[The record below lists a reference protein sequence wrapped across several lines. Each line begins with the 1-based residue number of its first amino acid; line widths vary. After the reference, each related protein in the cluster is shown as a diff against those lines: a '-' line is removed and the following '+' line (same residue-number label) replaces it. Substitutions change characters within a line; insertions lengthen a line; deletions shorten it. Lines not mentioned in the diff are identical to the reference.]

1 VHGGQA
7 PVVHD
12 DVVPLLQLRITLE
25 DVEPGIWRLLEI
37 GGDRTLSELHDAL
50 QIAVGWT
57 DSHLHLFEHLDG
69 RRWSDPTVDDE
80 TDEEDERT
88 VRLDEVLGAAG
99 LRYEYD
105 FGDSWS
111 HRIELI
117 ASTDGDASRV
127 SLLDGARS
135 APPEDCGGV
144 TGYAQLLAV
153 LADPSAEDH
162 DAAAG
167 RRDPSLLLHHLAAQ
181 ALKVAPKGVSREAG
195 VQLLVELAS
204 GAEPARDALLERVA
218 FGLQVLGYAD
228 EDRWSPP
235 SRSSVSEMVREVWG
249 LLGML
254 GLVEDFHRDPLA
266 RPGDLLRDFARL
278 ALQEA

>member
-1 VHGGQA
+1 
-7 PVVHD
+7 VVHD

-117 ASTDGDASRV
+117 ASTDGGR
-127 SLLDGARS
+127 
-135 APPEDCGGV
+135 V
-144 TGYAQLLAV
+144 TG
-153 LADPSAEDH
+153 
-162 DAAAG
+162 
-167 RRDPSLLLHHLAAQ
+167 LAARRGQ
-181 ALKVAPKGVSREAG
+181 ERTARGLRRGDWIC
-195 VQLLVELAS
+195 
-204 GAEPARDALLERVA
+204 PAAC
-218 FGLQVLGYAD
+218 
-228 EDRWSPP
+228 
-235 SRSSVSEMVREVWG
+235 
-249 LLGML
+249 
-254 GLVEDFHRDPLA
+254 
-266 RPGDLLRDFARL
+266 RPGGPER
-278 ALQEA
+278 